1 MSASLTYS
9 SLLTQVP
16 GYLERSDAALT
27 AQLPTLIML
36 AENRL
41 ATDMKQQGFQAV
53 VKGNLSA
60 TIAKPAFW
68 RETISFNYKDPVT
81 GWQPLRLRALEYLK
95 NYWPVQSST
104 STPRFYADY
113 NFQNFLVAPS
123 PDSAYEFELVY
134 YARLDPLDDSNQTN
148 WLTLNAPQ
156 CLLYACILEAQL
168 WLKNDAKAAFWQ
180 SQYDNQKQGLLQET
194 AERLGDR
201 SEVVTRG

>member
-27 AQLPTLIML
+27 AQLPTLVML

-53 VKGNLSA
+53 VKGNLAA
-60 TIAKPAFW
+60 TIEKPAFW

-104 STPRFYADY
+104 SIPRFYADY
-113 NFQNFLVAPS
+113 NFQNFLIAPS
-123 PDSAYEFELVY
+123 PDSAYEFELAY
-134 YARLDPLDDSNQTN
+134 YARLDPLDDTNQTN
-148 WLTLNAPQ
+148 
-156 CLLYACILEAQL
+156 AQML
-168 WLKNDAKAAFWQ
+168 SIW
-180 SQYDNQKQGLLQET
+180 
-194 AERLGDR
+194 R
-201 SEVVTRG
+201 